1 MKLSKK
7 RQFIV
12 LTGMRGSVGMSV
24 SKQAL
29 TDKAQIDLICQGSI
43 GRIKNHMW
51 DKIQAPV

>member
-12 LTGMRGSVGMSV
+12 LTGMIGSVGMSV